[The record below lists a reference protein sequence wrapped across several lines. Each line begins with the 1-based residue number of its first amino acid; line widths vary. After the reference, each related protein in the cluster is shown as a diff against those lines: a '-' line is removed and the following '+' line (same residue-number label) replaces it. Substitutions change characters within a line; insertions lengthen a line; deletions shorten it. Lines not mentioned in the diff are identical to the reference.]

1 MYCKMDKPQKICY
14 EDEECCA
21 IYRLSQKLRTNG
33 PLRCRRDY
41 RKNVKKIQLD
51 LFSDLAVFESGPKQ
65 VNYFAIYSD
74 GTKVSNI
81 GCNFLI

>member
-65 VNYFAIYSD
+65 VNYFAIYRMEQKYQILAV
-74 GTKVSNI
+74 T
-81 GCNFLI
+81 F

>member
-1 MYCKMDKPQKICY
+1 MDKPQKICY

-65 VNYFAIYSD
+65 VNYFAIYRMEQKYQIPAVTPQLD
-74 GTKVSNI
+74 N
-81 GCNFLI
+81 L

>member
-1 MYCKMDKPQKICY
+1 MSCKMDKPQKICY

-21 IYRLSQKLRTNG
+21 IYRVSQKWRTNG
-33 PLRCRRDY
+33 PLRCRSDY

-65 VNYFAIYSD
+65 VNYFAIYSVEQKYQILAV
-74 GTKVSNI
+74 T
-81 GCNFLI
+81 F

>member
-1 MYCKMDKPQKICY
+1 MGKPQKICY

-65 VNYFAIYSD
+65 VNYFAIYRMEQKYQILAV
-74 GTKVSNI
+74 T
-81 GCNFLI
+81 F